1 MQNLGNAFFFNL
13 HSVDVRILD
22 IEFLN
27 VDHHFTVCILHLE
40 PALVPT
46 AVPLVLTAVP

>member
-1 MQNLGNAFFFNL
+1 MYTYVRMQNYGIALKKKNL
-13 HSVDVRILD
+13 QSVDVRILQ

-27 VDHHFTVCILHLE
+27 VDHHFTLLYFIFE

-46 AVPLVLTAVP
+46 AVP

>member
-1 MQNLGNAFFFNL
+1 MYTYVRMQNCLFVFFLNL
-13 HSVDVRILD
+13 QSVHVRILH

-27 VDHHFTVCILHLE
+27 VDHHFTVCVLHLE

-46 AVPLVLTAVP
+46 AVP